1 MLLLGIRHRRQHKA
15 DCLAACSAMVLEYLG
30 ITLIFGEPLIEMPL
44 IEYEIGWDEQ
54 DRSYAIIGLTKP
66 ETG

>member
-1 MLLLGIRHRRQHKA
+1 
-15 DCLAACSAMVLEYLG
+15 MVLEYLG